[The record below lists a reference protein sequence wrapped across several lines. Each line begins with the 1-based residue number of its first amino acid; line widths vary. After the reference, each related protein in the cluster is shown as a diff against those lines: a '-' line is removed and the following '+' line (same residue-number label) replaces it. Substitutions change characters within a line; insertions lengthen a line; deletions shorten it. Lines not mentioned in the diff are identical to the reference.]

1 MYKIFVDTLMKKDPD
16 NKGQKKFDKQAISFF
31 VAFLLSIGFG
41 ITNLLTSYITGIVNN
56 PTADNV
62 FNSFMFLTA
71 GLSGANIVNKFVDMQ
86 NPRQRRRDY
95 YDDDSNYGGM
105 NNQYN
110 NDCNQPNNPYSNDLP
125 RDTDSSS
132 GS

>member
-1 MYKIFVDTLMKKDPD
+1 MYKILVDTLMKKDPD
-16 NKGQKKFDKQAISFF
+16 NKGHKKWDKQALTFF
-31 VAFLLSIGFG
+31 VSFILSIGLG

-86 NPRQRRRDY
+86 KPNRGRGGF
-95 YDDDSNYGGM
+95 YGGM
-105 NNQYN
+105 NDF
-110 NDCNQPNNPYSNDLP
+110 DCPQPNNPYFDEQP
-125 RDTDSSS
+125 RDTDNSPTVQHPR
-132 GS
+132 